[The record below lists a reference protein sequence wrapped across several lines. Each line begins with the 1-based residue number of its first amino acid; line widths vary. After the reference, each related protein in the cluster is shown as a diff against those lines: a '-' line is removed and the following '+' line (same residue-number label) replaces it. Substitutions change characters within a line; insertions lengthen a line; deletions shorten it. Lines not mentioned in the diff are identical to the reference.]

1 MDADSSGTAAADPL
15 VSSADAA
22 ANSSVGWVSIDD
34 PIQTAAP
41 DSATKMPSWA
51 PRAIALFWFG
61 VVVLWVLQ
69 QLFESLSGFLVTILI
84 SFFFSFALEP
94 AVNLLERRGVSR
106 GLGTMIMFLLAL
118 ILIAGFGWI
127 VGSVLAEQLTGLV
140 DDAPIFIDQAEA
152 WLQRNVDEAIA
163 LDGARDQLLSDDGL
177 GDQLSSMADNVVSVG
192 ATLVGLVFDV
202 FTVAL
207 FTFYLTADGPRLRRV
222 ICARL
227 KPERQRRVLAIWDLA
242 IQKTGGYILS
252 RTVLAMLSSLFT
264 WIAFTV
270 IGVPFPLAL
279 GVWVGVVS
287 QFVPVVGVYIA
298 GSLPIV
304 LTLLESPTNALW
316 AFAFLLGYQQIENY
330 VLGPRID
337 SRTLKIH
344 PAVSFGSVLAG
355 ASVLGPV
362 GALLALP
369 AAATAQGII
378 SASGERY
385 AIEELPLTRLSHE
398 DEDDDD
404 HSHAVVSATLPR
416 REEFEPIE
424 PSADI
429 ESTETDSGV
438 EEE

>member
-1 MDADSSGTAAADPL
+1 MG
-15 VSSADAA
+15 A
-22 ANSSVGWVSIDD
+22 ANSSVTYVSGEQHSPEIV
-34 PIQTAAP
+34 TL
-41 DSATKMPSWA
+41 SASKMPSWA

-61 VVVLWVLQ
+61 VIVLWVLQ
-69 QLFESLSGFLVTILI
+69 RLFESLSGFFITLLI

-94 AVNLLERRGVSR
+94 AVNLLERQGIRRGM
-106 GLGTMIMFLLAL
+106 GTIIMFLIAL
-118 ILIAGFGWI
+118 VVIAAFGWI
-127 VGSVLAEQLTGLV
+127 VGSVLAEQLTELV
-140 DDAPIFIDQAEA
+140 DDAPAFIDQAED
-152 WLQRNVDEAIA
+152 WLQRNVDESIA

-207 FTFYLTADGPRLRRV
+207 FTYYLTADGPRLRRT
-222 ICARL
+222 ICSRL
-227 KPERQRRVLAIWDLA
+227 KPERQRRVLGVWDLA

-252 RTVLAMLSSLFT
+252 RTVLAILSSLFT
-264 WIAFTV
+264 WIAFSI

-304 LTLLESPTNALW
+304 LTLLESPTSALW
-316 AFAFLLGYQQIENY
+316 AFIFLLSYQQIENY

-385 AIEELPLTRLSHE
+385 AIEEGPLTRLSH
-398 DEDDDD
+398 DPAHN
-404 HSHAVVSATLPR
+404 HSHAVVSATLPQ
-416 REEFEPIE
+416 REEYELLERDADMTEPDMTE
-424 PSADI
+424 PDT
-429 ESTETDSGV
+429 TEPDTASGIQT
-438 EEE
+438 EDE